1 MSSQPASYEDPFIT
15 CDEQGLTIRWY
26 YFPLGDKFVSYDSI
40 QHFET
45 VELGFEGKWR
55 IWGMGLAPYWFHLD
69 LGRPQKNTG
78 IMIDDGHPIKFII
91 TPDQPQAVL
100 EILQAKT
107 RCAGQA

>member
-1 MSSQPASYEDPFIT
+1 MSSPPVSYEDTFIT

-26 YFPLGDKFVSYDSI
+26 YFPLGDKFVPYDLI
-40 QHFET
+40 QRVDT

-69 LGRPQKNTG
+69 PGRPHKSTG
-78 IMIDDGHPIKFII
+78 ILIDEGHPIKFII

-107 RCAGQA
+107 QFARPA